1 MYVCICA
8 AVTDTQVRACIDAGA
23 DTVEEI
29 GQRCEAGVECGSC
42 LDGLDL
48 MLDEQPVRRRAA

>member
-29 GQRCEAGVECGSC
+29 GERCEAGVECGGC
-42 LDGLDL
+42 LDGLDI

>member
-1 MYVCICA
+1 
-8 AVTDTQVRACIDAGA
+8 VRACIDAGA

-29 GQRCEAGVECGSC
+29 GERCEAGVECGGC
-42 LDGLDL
+42 LDGLDI